1 MSAGPLTV
9 RPMRQ
14 LLEHSWFLCP
24 ATNCGSI
31 LRLHIADHCVALHI
45 VDVSYCVAY
54 CGRHRCVAYCG
65 RFLVVSISG
74 PGAIQEASRGM
85 GRILGF
91 ADCDFRGAEM
101 FPHG

>member
-1 MSAGPLTV
+1 MVSMSSDKLRVDPPFAYCGPL
-9 RPMRQ
+9 RR
-14 LLEHSWFLCP
+14 
-24 ATNCGSI
+24 I
-31 LRLHIADHCVALHI
+31 
-45 VDVSYCVAY
+45 AY
-54 CGRHRCVAYCG
+54 CGRFLLRCILWATPLRCVAYCG